1 VLRDR
6 PDDDDEARRELSAA
20 FQRIRAFER
29 QQIDAGAVI
38 LKFWLHISK
47 KEQAKRFKKLRD
59 DPTLAWKVTKEDRKR
74 HKRYDDETLHVEEML
89 RETSTAEAPWHLVP
103 STDRRYATVQIAET
117 ILAAGNAALQLH
129 ETPRTPAPV
138 IEPNRRVSP
147 LDQVDLDQA
156 LDRDAYDKKLDALQ
170 EELRRLEH
178 LMYMQRVPA
187 AVVYEGWDAAGKG
200 GNIRRMTREL
210 DPRGYEVVPVGPP
223 QGAEKTH
230 QYLWR
235 FWRALP
241 KAGHL
246 HIFDRSWYG
255 RVLVERVEGFA
266 TAEEWQRAYR
276 EINEFES
283 ELADYGMVLTKFWI
297 HISKEE
303 QLARFESRQATPHK
317 QWKITED
324 DWRNREKW
332 DAYWDAVSDMIE
344 RTSTP
349 HAPWV
354 IVEGNDKL
362 HARVRTLEV
371 VTERLGTVLR

>member
-1 VLRDR
+1 LT
-6 PDDDDEARRELSAA
+6 LS
-20 FQRIRAFER
+20 
-29 QQIDAGAVI
+29 
-38 LKFWLHISK
+38 
-47 KEQAKRFKKLRD
+47 
-59 DPTLAWKVTKEDRKR
+59 
-74 HKRYDDETLHVEEML
+74 
-89 RETSTAEAPWHLVP
+89 
-103 STDRRYATVQIAET
+103 
-117 ILAAGNAALQLH
+117 
-129 ETPRTPAPV
+129 
-138 IEPNRRVSP
+138 
-147 LDQVDLDQA
+147 
-156 LDRDAYDKKLDALQ
+156 LDRDDYKKRLDDLQ

-178 LMYMQRVPA
+178 LMYVQRVPA
-187 AVVYEGWDAAGKG
+187 MLIYEGWDAAGKG
-200 GNIRRMTREL
+200 GNIRRLTREL

-230 QYLWR
+230 HYLWR

-246 HIFDRSWYG
+246 NIFDRSWYG

-266 TAEEWQRAYR
+266 SPEEWQRAYR
-276 EINEFES
+276 EITEFET
-283 ELADYGMVLTKFWI
+283 ELAQYGVVITKFWI

-303 QLARFESRQATPHK
+303 QLARFESRQETPHK

-349 HAPWV
+349 SAPWV

-371 VTERLGTVLR
+371 VTQRLRAVLE